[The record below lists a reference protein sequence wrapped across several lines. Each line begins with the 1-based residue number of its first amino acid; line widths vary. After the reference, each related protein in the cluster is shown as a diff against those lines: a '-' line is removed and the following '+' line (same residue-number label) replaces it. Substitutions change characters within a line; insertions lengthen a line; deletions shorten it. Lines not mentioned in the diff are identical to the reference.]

1 MLSVMSGKRQDHY
14 HSRWIRL
21 DPGERAACNV
31 DRAAVRMLRGRA
43 VIDIALGEALD
54 RLFRGDRLLQLGYS
68 KQADYSRERL
78 GMPPRTMF
86 GWLRLARQLKER
98 PILRKA
104 VLSGQVSARKALAI
118 LPVAKGKE
126 EAVWTA
132 AAMHSPLATLEAAV
146 RQEGERPGTEDHFEV
161 EVLWL
166 RMDEEQQDRL
176 EAAIAV
182 ARRTLSM
189 AAPRWQCEE
198 AIWQEWLG
206 AHGAWCP
213 GGDEHTS
220 PAVTEKKSRSAWRAA
235 KREMRKRARAV
246 LKQLEAID
254 EADLVVEG
262 LPEDVGE
269 DALSLDALIQRL
281 LKARQGFDEAFGALA
296 LQIVECKVWRTLG
309 YHSQGDY
316 VQDRLGIS
324 VSSFRSR
331 VWLERRLKDLPELR
345 EALSSGRLS
354 FSKALLVAKGAT
366 PHNIRERIEDARST
380 TCQQV
385 ERETTKEEDEKNRKA
400 GVRRVWGPRD
410 AAQTMALAIA
420 SAQALHAELGD
431 PIDEGEAVAVMA
443 DYFVEVWSA
452 HKRSIDMDAHP
463 EARKKALMRHGGM
476 CAVPGCSRPAEHL
489 HHGVFRSRGG
499 PDDCWNLI
507 AICSP
512 HHLHGVHKGYL
523 TVKGRAGELLVWR
536 LGLDDTVPLEEWVTK
551 GDDDV
556 RRADRTGEPGGGDFV
571 RERAPPAY
579 GVSLA

>member
-1 MLSVMSGKRQDHY
+1 MSGKRQDHY
-14 HSRWIRL
+14 RSGWLRP
-21 DPGERAACNV
+21 DSKERSAFNA
-31 DRAAVRMLRGRA
+31 DRAAVKMLRSRA
-43 VIDIALGEALD
+43 VIDVALGEALD
-54 RLFRGDRLLQLGYS
+54 RLFKGDKLLQLGYS
-68 KQADYSRERL
+68 RQVDYSRERL
-78 GMPPRTMF
+78 GMPARTMF
-86 GWLRLARQLKER
+86 GWLQQARELRER

-104 VLSGQVSARKALAI
+104 VLSGQVTARKALAI

-126 EAVWTA
+126 EAAWTA

-146 RQEGERPGTEDHFEV
+146 RLEGKRPGTEDHTFEV

-166 RMDEEQQDRL
+166 KMDEEQQERL

-182 ARRTLSM
+182 ARKTLSM
-189 AAPRWQCEE
+189 AAPRWLCEE

-213 GGDEHTS
+213 GEEEDDS
-220 PAVTEKKSRSAWRAA
+220 SAANKRKNRKAWRAA
-235 KREMRKRARAV
+235 KTEMKKRARSV
-246 LKQLEAID
+246 LKQLQAID
-254 EADLVVEG
+254 EADLLVEG
-262 LPEDVGE
+262 LPEDASE

-296 LQIVECKVWRTLG
+296 LQIVEGTVWKTLG

-316 VQDRLGIS
+316 VQNRLGIS

-331 VWLERRLKDLPELR
+331 VWLERRLKALPELR

-366 PHNIRERIEDARST
+366 PHSIRERIEDAGST
-380 TCQQV
+380 TWQQL
-385 ERETTKEEDEKNRKA
+385 ERETTKEEDRQNRKA
-400 GVRRVWGPRD
+400 GVRRVWGPKD

-443 DYFVEVWSA
+443 DYFVEVWSQ
-452 HKRSIDMDAHP
+452 HKRGIDLGVCGS
-463 EARKKALMRHGGM
+463 ARKKALMRHGGL

-507 AICSP
+507 ASCSP
-512 HHLHGVHKGYL
+512 HHLHGVHRGYL

-536 LGLDDTVPLEEWVTK
+536 LGLDDAVPLEEWVTR

-556 RRADRTGEPGGGDFV
+556 RRVDWTGDSGGADFV
-571 RERAPPAY
+571 RERAAPGY
-579 GVSLA
+579 GVPSA